1 MKQKKILYMIFI
13 DLKKAY
19 DKIMKNIMWRTLEK
33 IRISL
38 IYVTLI
44 KDMYTNIVTS
54 VREVFSP
61 YIFILVMNEFTRTY
75 KVIFF

>member
-54 VREVFSP
+54 VKEVFSP
-61 YIFILVMNEFTRTY
+61 YIFILVMNEVTRTY